1 MVVAADRGDSP
12 GSAAPLART
21 PLARPLCLNPAALP
35 PLPLPSRFFETFSY
49 LPPMTDAEIS
59 RQVDYIVG
67 NGWSECRLLAGG
79 GGGAARQSAAQQQ
92 QQFQHAACCSR
103 RLPVPVVAGMHAC
116 PLFKFGC
123 GKHGMPPAPCLP
135 RPPACPPSLWSPAAP
150 CLEFAG
156 ADSAYTSN
164 ENCVRMQN
172 TTCLYYDN
180 RYW

>member
-1 MVVAADRGDSP
+1 
-12 GSAAPLART
+12 
-21 PLARPLCLNPAALP
+21 
-35 PLPLPSRFFETFSY
+35 
-49 LPPMTDAEIS
+49 
-59 RQVDYIVG
+59 
-67 NGWSECRLLAGG
+67 
-79 GGGAARQSAAQQQ
+79 
-92 QQFQHAACCSR
+92 
-103 RLPVPVVAGMHAC
+103 MHAC

-123 GKHGMPPAPCLP
+123 GKHGMLPAPVLTLAPCLP
-135 RPPACPPSLWSPAAP
+135 SLPAAP